1 MKYFLQENDWGN
13 GFEIIYREDDLAVVS
28 SWYDTREEADE
39 FIATLENTEE

>member
-1 MKYFLQENDWGN
+1 MKYFVQENDCGN